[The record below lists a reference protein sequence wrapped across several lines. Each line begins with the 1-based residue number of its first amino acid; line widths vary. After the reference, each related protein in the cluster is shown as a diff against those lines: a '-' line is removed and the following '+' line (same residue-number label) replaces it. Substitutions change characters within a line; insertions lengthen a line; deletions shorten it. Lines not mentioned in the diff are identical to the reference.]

1 MVATVILG
9 MLCVHLLCFSTM
21 FLLISKR
28 LDGNR
33 MGMEVFAL
41 GNLLLGVAYALQL
54 VGGVADHRAIGFINH
69 TMTLGAPVAY
79 ALGAA
84 RFFNRPVPVLRPLLA
99 VAGLYTAAQLLVQFT
114 LIE

>member
-1 MVATVILG
+1 
-9 MLCVHLLCFSTM
+9 M

-84 RFFNRPVPVLRPLLA
+84 RFFNRPVPVLRPL
-99 VAGLYTAAQLLVQFT
+99 YSPT
-114 LIE
+114 LCPWLPPSFSACFACTCCALGQC